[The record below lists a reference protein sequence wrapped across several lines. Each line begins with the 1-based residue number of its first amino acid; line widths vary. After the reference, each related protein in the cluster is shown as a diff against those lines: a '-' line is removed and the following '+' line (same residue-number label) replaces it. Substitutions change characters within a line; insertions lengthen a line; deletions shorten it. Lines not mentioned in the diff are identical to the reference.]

1 NAMALSSMTGFA
13 RSHGTSGP
21 YAFEWELK
29 SVNAKGFDLRMR
41 LPPGWDEIEAPARKR
56 ATEVLSRGTV
66 YANLNVKRAGA
77 LSTVRV
83 NEEVLAGIVKIAS
96 VLAGRIDAVAPSIDG
111 LLAIKGVIEVV
122 EAESD
127 EEEDKAAK
135 LAVAMAFDEA
145 LTALVEMRKREGVTL
160 GEILSQRMNEI
171 ESLAKQAEAAP
182 GRKPEAIKARLAE
195 QIAALLESSDRF
207 DPDRLNQEAL
217 LIAAKADIREELDR
231 IASHISQ
238 AREMI
243 GKGGAVG
250 RRLDFLAQEFNREVN
265 TCCSKSNDLEL
276 TNTGLAMKN
285 VVEQFREQ
293 VQNLE

>member
-1 NAMALSSMTGFA
+1 MALSSMTGFA

-41 LPPGWDEIEAPARKR
+41 LPPGWDEIETIARKR

-66 YANLNVKRAGA
+66 YANLTVKRSNA
-77 LSTVRV
+77 LSAVRV
-83 NEEVLAGIVKIAS
+83 NEDVLNSILRIAADLAGK
-96 VLAGRIDAVAPSIDG
+96 IDAVAPSVDG

-122 EAESD
+122 EPESD
-127 EEEDKAAK
+127 EAEDKAARS
-135 LAVAMAFDEA
+135 AVAIAFEEA
-145 LTALVEMRKREGVTL
+145 LTALVAMRKREGGTL
-160 GEILSQRMNEI
+160 GQILSQRIDEV
-171 ESLAKQAEAAP
+171 EDLAKRAEAAP
-182 GRKPEAIKARLAE
+182 GRKPEAIRARLAE

-207 DPDRLNQEAL
+207 DGDRLNQEAL
-217 LIAAKADIREELDR
+217 MMAAKADIREELDR

-243 GKGGAVG
+243 GKGGPVG

-276 TNTGLAMKN
+276 TNTGLEMKN